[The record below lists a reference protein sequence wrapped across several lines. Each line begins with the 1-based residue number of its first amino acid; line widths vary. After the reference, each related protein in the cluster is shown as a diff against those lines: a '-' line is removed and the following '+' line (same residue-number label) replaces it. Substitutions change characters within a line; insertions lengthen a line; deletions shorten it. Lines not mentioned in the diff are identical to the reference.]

1 MAVLIVPAV
10 GLTFQPLPERGSEVA
25 CEEHLSATLAFFFPA
40 LAHLLDAVELIEES
54 SGNKKRRNQALDPAF
69 DEFVAPYKR
78 QLKGP
83 KGP

>member
-1 MAVLIVPAV
+1 MAILIVPAV
-10 GLTFQPLPERGSEVA
+10 GLTFKCPEEAPEVA
-25 CEEHLSATLAFFFPA
+25 PEVHLSATLAFFFPA
-40 LAHLLDAVELIEES
+40 LGHLLDAVELLEES
-54 SGNKKRRNQALDPAF
+54 TSNKRRRKQAMDPAF